1 MNILELSLLSLC
13 TAQTLKIFTKYPFD
27 ITRILGSGG
36 MPSSHSSFVSTLAT
50 LIGLKYG
57 FTSDLFAVVS
67 VFSLIIIYDAGGVRR
82 AVGEQA
88 NLLNHLLKHLDPLQL
103 KHGFDKELIKKD
115 LKELVGHTPFE
126 VLAGSLLG
134 VSIALLYHS
143 L

>member
-13 TAQTLKIFTKYPFD
+13 IAQTLKIFTKYPFD

-57 FTSDLFAVVS
+57 FTSDLFAIVS

-103 KHGFDKELIKKD
+103 KYGFDKELIKKD